1 MKDLLKTL
9 ADEMTPL
16 PEQQAANRRTL
27 IHDLES
33 GIYRQGRGAWRRD
46 DGVKVCIL
54 EAAYHTYRRI
64 EPSIV
69 DVRPAY
75 NHRVI
80 KEGYGIGLFTQIYLM
95 CLNDK
100 GYNFAMLAKEIAALP
115 PPADAPSL
123 FHRIGQWLKATSPL
137 P

>member
-1 MKDLLKTL
+1 MKDLPKTL

-16 PEQQAANRRTL
+16 PKRQAANRRTL

-33 GIYRQGRGAWRRD
+33 GIYRQGRGAWHRD
-46 DGVKVCIL
+46 DGVRVCIL

-64 EPSIV
+64 DPGIV
-69 DVRPAY
+69 DVQPAY
-75 NHRVI
+75 SPRVI
-80 KEGYGIGLFTQIYLM
+80 KEGYGMGLFTQIYLM

-100 GYNFAMLAKEIAALP
+100 GYDFAMLAKEIGTLP
-115 PPADAPSL
+115 PPAGAPDL
-123 FHRIGQWLKATSPL
+123 FHRIRQWLKATSPL